1 MSGLFFRRRLAG
13 LLRAR
18 PKSAAAQPWAEQ
30 SMNGLA
36 SWGASIYPTAPAMR
50 SGRPISAI
58 DRRRRQ
64 HCISLDAARASRH
77 SEPRLW
83 PPTTPPK
90 RPLHPTPVSRHSERL
105 RWAQSGGWGC
115 PLLGKLRSPI
125 QSTRILRRPEF
136 CGRDGAGR
144 SMAVHAAL
152 CAAPLQPYL
161 CWALRPLEIVSVR
174 FGNWCLC

>member
-1 MSGLFFRRRLAG
+1 
-13 LLRAR
+13 
-18 PKSAAAQPWAEQ
+18 
-30 SMNGLA
+30 MNGLA
-36 SWGASIYPTAPAMR
+36 SWGASICPTAPARR
-50 SGRPISAI
+50 SERQISAN

-64 HCISLDAARASRH
+64 NCITLGAARASRH
-77 SEPRLW
+77 SEPRLL
-83 PPTTPPK
+83 PPTTPLK
-90 RPLHPTPVSRHSERL
+90 RPIHPTPVSRHSERL

-125 QSTRILRRPEF
+125 QSIRILRRPEF

-152 CAAPLQPYL
+152 CAAPLQPYF

-174 FGNWCLC
+174 FGNLWFC